1 MSTFKFSGDSF
12 ESSVFLPSHFED
24 QSTFV
29 FANSKL
35 FNLDDI
41 QKLPTDKDSRFWF
54 ATSGSTG
61 IPKWVAIQK
70 TSFLNSAKSV
80 NGFYNLSEKDV
91 FFQSLP
97 LFHVGG
103 LSIFARAHLL
113 RAKVVTQA
121 KPTKWSAK
129 GFLNFI
135 SELEVS
141 VVSLVPTQI
150 FDICKF
156 KLTAP
161 SQLKFVFVGGGGL
174 SEQLYS
180 QARALGWPL
189 IPTYGMTETSSMI
202 AGAEPNSLKK
212 DSMPSL
218 TILPHAQIKKAPDG
232 IALVQ
237 ADSLLE
243 GHFDTV
249 KNEFFEHSFGKWFRT
264 TDRLELSERK
274 VLSVIRDSDTVKING
289 ELISLIEIENVL
301 KAQVSSNVKV
311 MAFKDARNENQIGV
325 CFKTKEWP
333 KIHLKFKTATSIMPS
348 IKVPHRVILLSHWP
362 VDSMGKWNKN
372 TFEKSLH
379 HL

>member
-1 MSTFKFSGDSF
+1 
-12 ESSVFLPSHFED
+12 
-24 QSTFV
+24 
-29 FANSKL
+29 
-35 FNLDDI
+35 
-41 QKLPTDKDSRFWF
+41 
-54 ATSGSTG
+54 
-61 IPKWVAIQK
+61 
-70 TSFLNSAKSV
+70 
-80 NGFYNLSEKDV
+80 
-91 FFQSLP
+91 
-97 LFHVGG
+97 
-103 LSIFARAHLL
+103 
-113 RAKVVTQA
+113 
-121 KPTKWSAK
+121 
-129 GFLNFI
+129 
-135 SELEVS
+135 
-141 VVSLVPTQI
+141 
-150 FDICKF
+150 
-156 KLTAP
+156 
-161 SQLKFVFVGGGGL
+161 
-174 SEQLYS
+174 
-180 QARALGWPL
+180 
-189 IPTYGMTETSSMI
+189 
-202 AGAEPNSLKK
+202 
-212 DSMPSL
+212 
-218 TILPHAQIKKAPDG
+218 LPHAQIKKAPDG